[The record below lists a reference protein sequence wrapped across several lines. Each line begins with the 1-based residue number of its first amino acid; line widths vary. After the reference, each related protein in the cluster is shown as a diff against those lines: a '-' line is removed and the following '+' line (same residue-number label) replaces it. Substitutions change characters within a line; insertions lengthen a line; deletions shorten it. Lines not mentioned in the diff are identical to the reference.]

1 MPKQPATPVPL
12 VLLRVPP
19 SVHAEIYCAS
29 KLISLSPFFYVWL
42 CVHVHV
48 SVCVCVSL
56 CCLYSPPYPPLL
68 PPNLRNPLGLKKGN
82 PSVVSGPT
90 LPASVR

>member
-1 MPKQPATPVPL
+1 MPEQPATPVPL

-48 SVCVCVSL
+48 NVYVCVVV
-56 CCLYSPPYPPLL
+56 L
-68 PPNLRNPLGLKKGN
+68 PVFTP
-82 PSVVSGPT
+82 
-90 LPASVR
+90 LPATPAPKPP